1 MFSGCEQLQVT
12 GSFTVVSPENI
23 DVYADAILLQFHKAR
38 ITYFLLNPLETEMN
52 VDVQQVVQE
61 TTRSLDS
68 VCQV

>member
-1 MFSGCEQLQVT
+1 M
-12 GSFTVVSPENI
+12 VSPENI
-23 DVYADAILLQFHKAR
+23 EVYADAILLQLHKAR
-38 ITYFLLNPLETEMN
+38 VTYFLLNLLGTEMN

>member
-1 MFSGCEQLQVT
+1 
-12 GSFTVVSPENI
+12 VVSPENI